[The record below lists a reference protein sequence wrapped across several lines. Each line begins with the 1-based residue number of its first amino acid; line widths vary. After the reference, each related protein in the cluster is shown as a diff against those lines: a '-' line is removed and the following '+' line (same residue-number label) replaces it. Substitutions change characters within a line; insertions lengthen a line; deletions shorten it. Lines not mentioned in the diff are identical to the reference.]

1 MMDMDTWKVI
11 FFSETF
17 LSKWMKMLLASKAWK
32 IWGEKFENRSKICK
46 QIGLFCSKCCGR
58 TDVTDLSNKHIEK
71 CELNAPKWVG
81 KHKCALKSWTKLL
94 LLPPPS
100 LQTSYSIAEAILWR
114 IWERKNE
121 DIYEWTLGKRRWN
134 GHTKWWECSQKQSRG
149 KRKC

>member
-1 MMDMDTWKVI
+1 MMMDMDTWKVI

-17 LSKWMKMLLASKAWK
+17 LSKWMKMLLASNVWK
-32 IWGEKFENRSKICK
+32 IWRKKFENRSKICK
-46 QIGLFCSKCCGR
+46 QIGPFCSKSWDR

-81 KHKCALKSWTKLL
+81 KHKCALKSWTKAANVIFHRGSNFMTDLG
-94 LLPPPS
+94 
-100 LQTSYSIAEAILWR
+100 T
-114 IWERKNE
+114 KKE

-134 GHTKWWECSQKQSRG
+134 GHTKWWECSQKLSRG